1 METTSDVDSD
11 ASEDDTGAIYYRDVL
26 DFIKYTSHASNNKES
41 NQVK

>member
-26 DFIKYTSHASNNKES
+26 DLLSTYHMLAASNN
-41 NQVK
+41 QVK